1 MKEQGVPG
9 LYGVDTRQL
18 TRVIRESGV
27 MNAMICDE
35 IPADLTPIQTYAV
48 TGAVAE
54 VTRKEAEVFPA
65 AGEEQFRVCLI
76 DYGVTSHVIRALQER
91 GCTVTAVPA
100 GTSAEEILAMNPNGV
115 VLSGGPGDPA
125 ENTYQIEQVKAL
137 LGKVP
142 VFGMGLGHQLAALA
156 TGASTYKLPYGHRG
170 GNQPV
175 RDLKGIRTY
184 ITSQNHGYAVDGE
197 TVKEGEVRFVNLNDK
212 TCEGVDYPALKAFTV
227 QFDPDTAGDKDSA
240 FLYTRFME
248 VMKGGAL

>member
-1 MKEQGVPG
+1 
-9 LYGVDTRQL
+9 
-18 TRVIRESGV
+18 
-27 MNAMICDE
+27 
-35 IPADLTPIQTYAV
+35 
-48 TGAVAE
+48 
-54 VTRKEAEVFPA
+54 
-65 AGEEQFRVCLI
+65 
-76 DYGVTSHVIRALQER
+76 
-91 GCTVTAVPA
+91 
-100 GTSAEEILAMNPNGV
+100 MNPNGV

-184 ITSQNHGYAVDGE
+184 ITGQNHGYAVDGE
-197 TVKEGEVRFVNLNDK
+197 TVKEGEVRFVNLNDQ
-212 TCEGVDYPALKAFTV
+212 TCEGIDYPALRAFTV

-240 FLYTRFME
+240 FLYNRFVD